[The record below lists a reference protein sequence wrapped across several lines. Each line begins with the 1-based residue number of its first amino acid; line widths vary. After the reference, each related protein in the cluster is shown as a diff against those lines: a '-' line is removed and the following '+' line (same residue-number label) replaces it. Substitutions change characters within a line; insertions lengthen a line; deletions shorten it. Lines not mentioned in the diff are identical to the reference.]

1 MGGGGSGATTVV
13 VTSNG
18 QPQTITTQYSAP
30 YRVTS
35 GTTVT
40 ATAGASGTA
49 PAVSASATGNGTLTT
64 GTASHLSGGA
74 IAGIVIGSIAG
85 VALLLLLCFCC
96 IVRGLWHGVLAL
108 LGLGGGKNKRDSRR
122 TETIIEEERY
132 SRHGSAH
139 ARRDAHGG
147 WFAGGRTGGG
157 GRPSSAGARNEK
169 RKSSGTGFLGIGA
182 ALGTLLLLLGLRR
195 DNKRKRNEKTR
206 SEVSS
211 SYLSSGYYDTD
222 PSSAGSRGPPRSRDR
237 SSRGTRTTRVSRPPS
252 AVRSPRR

>member
-1 MGGGGSGATTVV
+1 VANGAGSGATTVV

-64 GTASHLSGGA
+64 GTASQLSGGA

-96 IVRGLWHGVLAL
+96 IVRGLWHGILAL
-108 LGLGGGKNKRDSRR
+108 LGLGGKKDRRDSRR

-132 SRHGSAH
+132 SRHGSTH
-139 ARRDAHGG
+139 GRRDAHGG
-147 WFAGGRTGGG
+147 WFAGGRPGGG

-169 RKSSGTGFLGIGA
+169 RKSSGAGFLGMGA
-182 ALGTLLLLLGLRR
+182 ALGTLLLLLGLKR

-222 PSSAGSRGPPRSRDR
+222 PSKYPCNAFSHQEDSKLTLPCRFGR
-237 SSRGTRTTRVSRPPS
+237 
-252 AVRSPRR
+252 

>member
-1 MGGGGSGATTVV
+1 VANGVVGSSPTTVV

-18 QPQTITTQYSAP
+18 QTQTITTQYSAP

-40 ATAGASGTA
+40 ATAAASGTA
-49 PAVSASATGNGTLTT
+49 AAVSATATGNGTITT

-96 IVRGLWHGVLAL
+96 IVRGLWHGILAL
-108 LGLGGGKNKRDSRR
+108 LGLGGKKDRRDSRR

-132 SRHGSAH
+132 SRHGSAYG
-139 ARRDAHGG
+139 RRDAHGG
-147 WFAGGRTGGG
+147 WFAGGRSGGG
-157 GRPSSAGARNEK
+157 GRPSSAAARNEK
-169 RKSSGTGFLGIGA
+169 RKSSSGTGFLGIGA
-182 ALGTLLLLLGLRR
+182 ALGTLLLLLGLKR

-222 PSSAGSRGPPRSRDR
+222 PSKYSPAPSITPE
-237 SSRGTRTTRVSRPPS
+237 TTS
-252 AVRSPRR
+252 